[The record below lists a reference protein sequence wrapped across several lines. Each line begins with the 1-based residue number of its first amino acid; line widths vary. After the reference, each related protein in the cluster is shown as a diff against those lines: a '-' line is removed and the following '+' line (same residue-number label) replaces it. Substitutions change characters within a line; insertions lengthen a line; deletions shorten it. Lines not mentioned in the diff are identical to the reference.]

1 MLLSLE
7 NYVQQF
13 TVHTPHTKCIRANT
27 YHLADK
33 EHDECDDFERMSLVV
48 KSRFVE

>member
-1 MLLSLE
+1 MSSSLLYIHPTLI
-7 NYVQQF
+7 VD
-13 TVHTPHTKCIRANT
+13 KCIRANT